1 MMMMMIDS
9 ILFYF
14 ILFFAWILMGKIGIS
29 VLVAFSFFLNTKN
42 LENSYFY
49 MSKYI
54 LRSLFKVPRQ
64 S

>member
-1 MMMMMIDS
+1 
-9 ILFYF
+9 
-14 ILFFAWILMGKIGIS
+14 MGKIGIS